1 MNFISK
7 KCHSLYAN
15 VFKHAFDFKLVLA
28 VLLVLGLSV
37 NSKAEVIEFP
47 EEELARESVTP
58 IFDNPEA
65 VKKRLSPMKSRFELG
80 GFSGA
85 TLNDPWFNS
94 YPLGFTAHYH
104 FSEMHGVGLMG
115 AFFVS
120 GRTNYVGQLQ
130 STVATGNEIPFDRA
144 PSPKFLGL
152 LEYEFTP
159 YYGKISIT
167 KQRIMNLTIAGLAGV
182 GLMGVSSNVKSDSSA
197 AFSLGLSQRFFFT
210 RNFGL
215 KADIRTLFY
224 QQEDVVLRV
233 VEKTNFV
240 NVLLTV
246 GAVYFLPSL

>member
-1 MNFISK
+1 M
-7 KCHSLYAN
+7 
-15 VFKHAFDFKLVLA
+15 KLILA
-28 VLLVLGLSV
+28 VVFAMNIISIV
-37 NSKAEVIEFP
+37 ARSEVIEFP

-58 IFDNPEA
+58 IFDQPEA

-94 YPLGFTAHYH
+94 YPLGVTLNYH
-104 FSEMHGVGLMG
+104 FSEMHGIGLLG
-115 AFFVS
+115 AYFIS

-130 STVATGNEIPFDRA
+130 STVSAGNEIPFERA
-144 PSPKFLGL
+144 PAPKFLGL

-167 KQRIMNLTIAGLAGV
+167 KQRVMNLTIAGLAGV
-182 GLMGVSSNVKSDSSA
+182 GLMGVASNVQSDSSVS
-197 AFSLGLSQRFFFT
+197 FSLGLSQRFFFT
-210 RNFGL
+210 RNFGI

-224 QQEDVVLRV
+224 QQEDVVLRTV
-233 VEKTNFV
+233 QKTNFV